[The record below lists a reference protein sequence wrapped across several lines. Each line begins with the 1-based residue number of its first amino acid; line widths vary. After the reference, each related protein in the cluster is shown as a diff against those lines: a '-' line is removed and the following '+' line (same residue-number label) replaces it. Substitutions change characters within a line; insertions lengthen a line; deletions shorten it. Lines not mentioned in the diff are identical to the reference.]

1 MQGRT
6 AAQSRRTAWLIVFLL
21 FLAQM
26 LNYFDKTVVGVAA
39 TSIMAE
45 LDLTSERYGLVASA
59 FFSLY
64 AVTGVL
70 VALFAAPR
78 FKPRSIMAVLL
89 VIWSLAQLPV
99 LVSASFTTLI
109 AGRVILG
116 MGEGPGTPTS
126 INACHEWFAPAERN
140 MPTALSLFGSQ
151 VGSLLAA
158 PILSYIIAGFGW
170 RAAFLACSAAGFV
183 ILVLWL
189 RFSADGPEA
198 AHREVGPA
206 TGSSSP
212 IRQRD
217 LWADPSVIGNF
228 VAGFAAYWVVGFT
241 VAWLPLFVRNRL
253 GLGLIESGWVLSAIY
268 LVQALLLLLI
278 AFGSQRMLRAG
289 ATSRAARGIVMA
301 SCLLISA
308 AAFIGAAMATDAH
321 LAVVLVTI
329 GTALPLV
336 IFTLGAAMLSEV
348 SPTAHRNRLVT
359 IIFSIVTLSA
369 IPSPLVTGALVQGDL
384 GWDRAFLV
392 LAAVTLIGGII
403 SWATLRPERSIRR
416 LVALEG

>member
-1 MQGRT
+1 MVHAGGGRPVFGEKHVNEMQGRT
-6 AAQSRRTAWLIVFLL
+6 ATQSRRTAWLIVFLL

-45 LDLTSERYGLVASA
+45 LDLTPERYGLVASA

-158 PILSYIIAGFGW
+158 PILSYIIAVSAGGRRSW
-170 RAAFLACSAAGFV
+170 RAAAPVSWSCSSGCASRRMGRKPRIGKWDPPPHLPALSVSGISGPTRPSSAISSPASRPIGWLASRWRGCPC
-183 ILVLWL
+183 LY
-189 RFSADGPEA
+189 
-198 AHREVGPA
+198 A
-206 TGSSSP
+206 TGS
-212 IRQRD
+212 
-217 LWADPSVIGNF
+217 
-228 VAGFAAYWVVGFT
+228 
-241 VAWLPLFVRNRL
+241 AW
-253 GLGLIESGWVLSAIY
+253 I
-268 LVQALLLLLI
+268 
-278 AFGSQRMLRAG
+278 
-289 ATSRAARGIVMA
+289 
-301 SCLLISA
+301 
-308 AAFIGAAMATDAH
+308 
-321 LAVVLVTI
+321 
-329 GTALPLV
+329 
-336 IFTLGAAMLSEV
+336 
-348 SPTAHRNRLVT
+348 
-359 IIFSIVTLSA
+359 
-369 IPSPLVTGALVQGDL
+369 
-384 GWDRAFLV
+384 
-392 LAAVTLIGGII
+392 
-403 SWATLRPERSIRR
+403 
-416 LVALEG
+416 